1 MHHLCDLLYFYEATQ
16 KELGNG
22 SVDHTQGCKVAWAH
36 TADWDTPG
44 RHSQELW
51 ACSNPKSWLTGYNFI
66 SFFKKCL
73 FLFLRGCSDKDNE
86 MMIHLC
92 YFSQASKITENH
104 RFLFYQRRLL
114 SVINL
119 MSSHLVKWWRFYWGV
134 EDSTGLFYPLY
145 TVEYHSSKR
154 QNMKKNLKN
163 TKKSSFCSLR
173 GHFWIVKSFVITT
186 ILNYCK
192 RNFQSTTLVYNHLL
206 VKFLLGKHRPMCNKE
221 CWRPQSSPHTCF

>member
-1 MHHLCDLLYFYEATQ
+1 MDQWTTLKGVKWHELILLIETHLAGTPRSSGLAVTPNHDSLDTILSHFS
-16 KELGNG
+16 K
-22 SVDHTQGCKVAWAH
+22 SVC
-36 TADWDTPG
+36 
-44 RHSQELW
+44 
-51 ACSNPKSWLTGYNFI
+51 
-66 SFFKKCL
+66 FF
-73 FLFLRGCSDKDNE
+73 FLRGCSDKDNE

-163 TKKSSFCSLR
+163 TKKSSLCSLR
-173 GHFWIVKSFVITT
+173 GHF
-186 ILNYCK
+186 
-192 RNFQSTTLVYNHLL
+192 
-206 VKFLLGKHRPMCNKE
+206 
-221 CWRPQSSPHTCF
+221 